1 MKSELPVRFFI
12 GCRRLDFFACAEFSE
27 SSPGLS
33 YFTRMHCMKNQN
45 DTDAAMAQERF
56 SLKALVAAQSTVLI
70 LCRVAL
76 AFSWIYQG
84 AVPKL
89 YCMSSG
95 EVELL
100 GHIIPVYRWAC
111 IAVSW
116 MGAGEILFGLYL
128 LVARRKWVFW
138 FNIVTLCTL
147 LLFVG
152 IFEPG
157 MLSEPFNP
165 LTLNVALI
173 ALSLIAILELNTSK
187 RLF

>member
-1 MKSELPVRFFI
+1 MHTMNNPNDTTSTKAK
-12 GCRRLDFFACAEFSE
+12 GFSPMAFMSAE
-27 SSPGLS
+27 SS
-33 YFTRMHCMKNQN
+33 
-45 DTDAAMAQERF
+45 
-56 SLKALVAAQSTVLI
+56 VLI

-116 MGAGEILFGLYL
+116 MGAGEIVFGLYL
-128 LVARRKWVFW
+128 LVARRNWVFW
-138 FNIVTLCTL
+138 FNIVTLCML

-157 MLSEPFNP
+157 MLTLPFNP

-173 ALSLIAILELNTSK
+173 ALSLIAILELNNTK